1 MKRMVSVFVLV
12 AMMLS
17 TAVTASARWDGGF
30 RCTTALD
37 FSGTTAICATTVVA
51 DQNSARISATMTL
64 YRIHANGN
72 RTRAATWT
80 NLAGTGR
87 LNVSKTVKVES
98 GTKYQLVI
106 NGTVTDS
113 NGSHTISS
121 VKTATCP

>member
-30 RCTTALD
+30 RCSPALG
-37 FSGTTAICATTVVA
+37 FSGTTATCAATVVA
-51 DQNSARISATMTL
+51 DESNARISATMTL
-64 YRIHANGN
+64 YRIHANGK
-72 RTRAATWT
+72 RTTAATWS
-80 NLAGTGR
+80 NLTGTGR
-87 LNVSKTVKVES
+87 LDVSRTVKVVS

-106 NGTVTDS
+106 SGTVTDS
-113 NGSHTISS
+113 NGSHTISA

>member
-30 RCTTALD
+30 RCSPALG
-37 FSGTTAICATTVVA
+37 FSG
-51 DQNSARISATMTL
+51 TMTL
-64 YRIHANGN
+64 YRIHANGK
-72 RTRAATWT
+72 RTTAATWS
-80 NLAGTGR
+80 NLTGTGR
-87 LNVSKTVKVES
+87 LDVSRTVKVES

-106 NGTVTDS
+106 SGTVADS
-113 NGSHTISS
+113 NGSHTISA